1 MANDEYDKVEL
12 PALNQLQSLGWV
24 YAEGS
29 ALSPEESD
37 ERTSFKDVVLEK
49 RLTKS
54 IKQINSWINDE
65 NLHKVVRDLTRA
77 QFQNLIET
85 NQSHWENLTQYT
97 SVSQDLGQGNKGQ
110 TVKIIDFE
118 NPENNEFLC
127 TNQFKIS
134 GVKQNIIPDIIL
146 FVNGLPLAVIECKS
160 PYITNPMEEGI
171 NQLMRYAN
179 RRNPQDDEGADKLF
193 HFNQLMV
200 STHGDKARVG
210 TITSRMEHF
219 LEWKDPYPKKVAE
232 IGENPSSQ
240 EIMISG
246 MFSKINF
253 LDIIQN
259 FTVFEPVDGR
269 TIKKISRYQQFR
281 AVHKTIERIKNGTT
295 RKEKGGVIWHT
306 QGSGKSLTM
315 VFLTIK
321 MRRDEIHDK

>member
-12 PALNQLQSLGWV
+12 PALNQLQSLGWI
-24 YAEGS
+24 YLEGS

-37 ERTSFKDVVLEK
+37 ERNSFKDVVLEK

-54 IKQINSWINDE
+54 IKHINSWINDE
-65 NLHKVVRDLTRA
+65 NLRKVVRDLTISH
-77 QFQNLIET
+77 FPNLIEA
-85 NQSHWENLTQYT
+85 NQSNWEELTQYI
-97 SVSQDLGQGNKGQ
+97 SVLQDRGQGNRGQ
-110 TVKIIDFE
+110 TVKIIDFD

-127 TNQFKIS
+127 TNQFKVS

-210 TITSRMEHF
+210 TITSEWNIF
-219 LEWKDPYPKKVAE
+219 L
-232 IGENPSSQ
+232 
-240 EIMISG
+240 
-246 MFSKINF
+246 
-253 LDIIQN
+253 
-259 FTVFEPVDGR
+259 
-269 TIKKISRYQQFR
+269 
-281 AVHKTIERIKNGTT
+281 
-295 RKEKGGVIWHT
+295 
-306 QGSGKSLTM
+306 SGKIL
-315 VFLTIK
+315 
-321 MRRDEIHDK
+321 IH